1 MKHLHKF
8 LPCLLCLCGLIW
20 VAGCSNGSE
29 ASPDAEK
36 PVEVGDEAS
45 LALPPE

>member
-1 MKHLHKF
+1 M
-8 LPCLLCLCGLIW
+8 
-20 VAGCSNGSE
+20 AGCSGGIE

-36 PVEVGDEAS
+36 PVEVGDEDS